1 MIKLVFRR
9 RTGHHAQLLQ
19 IAGQGQSEAAA
30 DTADDQGL
38 AAFGRGGLLL
48 GRRSGGLLAAVYR
61 VKDLN
66 DHQQGQKTHK
76 GTGGIEGVGPHM
88 LGAGAL
94 GHEGGTPDHS
104 GDDGEHY
111 LANLVVF
118 HSCFLSL
125 FRIAFVGIYGV
136 HMPAELVL
144 RAVEQTMDI
153 FSVAVDDQRRH
164 DRAQKGQQR
173 VMVKDEEG

>member
-1 MIKLVFRR
+1 
-9 RTGHHAQLLQ
+9 
-19 IAGQGQSEAAA
+19 
-30 DTADDQGL
+30 
-38 AAFGRGGLLL
+38 
-48 GRRSGGLLAAVYR
+48 
-61 VKDLN
+61 
-66 DHQQGQKTHK
+66 
-76 GTGGIEGVGPHM
+76 M

-164 DRAQKGQQR
+164 DRAQKGSAAGHGERRKTLTPAYWLWPQWSLR
-173 VMVKDEEG
+173 IHNGSAATEGRKDPRR